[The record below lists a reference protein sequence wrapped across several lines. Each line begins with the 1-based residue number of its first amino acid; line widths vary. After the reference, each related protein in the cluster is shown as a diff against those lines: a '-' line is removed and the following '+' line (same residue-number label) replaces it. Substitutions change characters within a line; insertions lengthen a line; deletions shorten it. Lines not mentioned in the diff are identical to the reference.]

1 MSRIR
6 SSHPKRWP
14 ISPFVAGAAVLFFP
28 FVAAG
33 ASGEDQAAGLI
44 AAERAFAADA
54 GRIGITP
61 AFRAHVAP
69 DAILIRPDPA
79 PALPVLAKEVDTPGL
94 RLEWQPAIAAIARSG
109 DLGFTTGPY
118 RLTQKDKALY
128 GRFLTIW
135 ERGADGKWRWYI
147 DHGLPPVSDVPQ
159 ELAPVAVTV
168 LRQGLPARGRPMPGA
183 ADADTALNAA
193 IVARGTGAV
202 VEHLAADGHLLRLDR
217 GMVRTDQGIPVSGAE
232 TLGIRAST
240 AGDLAA
246 SYGRLSLTDGGQ
258 AHYYVRIWRRDRA
271 GWRLLIDQIN

>member
-14 ISPFVAGAAVLFFP
+14 VSPFVAGAAVLFFP
-28 FVAAG
+28 SVAGG
-33 ASGEDQAAGLI
+33 ASGEDRAAGLI

-79 PALPVLAKEVDTPGL
+79 PALPVLAKEVDAPGV
-94 RLEWQPAIAAIARSG
+94 RLDWQPAIAAIARSG

-118 RLTQKDKALY
+118 RLTHKDKALY

-147 DHGLPPVSDVPQ
+147 DHGLPPVSTVPL
-159 ELAPVAVTV
+159 EPAPATVAV
-168 LRQGLPARGRPMPGA
+168 LRRGLPARGRRTPGA
-183 ADADTALNAA
+183 AEADAALNAA

-202 VEHLAADGHLLRLDR
+202 AAHLAPDGHLLRLDQ
-217 GMVRTDQGIPVSGAE
+217 GMVRVDQGVPASGAE
-232 TLGIRAST
+232 TLGIRASA

-258 AHYYVRIWRRDRA
+258 SHYYVRIWRRDRA
-271 GWRLLIDQIN
+271 GWRLLVDQIN